1 MAGGALLVVTLTHR
15 TGRRIMIPLLRASGP
30 SPLWKNLSHILPAL
44 SRVATFSTLLCHN
57 RLSLCGA
64 AATSF
69 RRCAC
74 AVARRGYIS
83 AGKLFRQELVSKSL
97 SARACQQELVSKSL
111 SVRAVS
117 SVGRA
122 SALHAEGRRFE
133 TFTAHQPTFA
143 SQAARGAAKR
153 EGN

>member
-30 SPLWKNLSHILPAL
+30 SPLWKDLSHILPAL

-74 AVARRGYIS
+74 AVARRGDTS
-83 AGKLFRQELVSKSL
+83 RQASFFGKSL
-97 SARACQQELVSKSL
+97 SARACQQELVSK
-111 SVRAVS
+111 
-117 SVGRA
+117 G
-122 SALHAEGRRFE
+122 G
-133 TFTAHQPTFA
+133 
-143 SQAARGAAKR
+143 
-153 EGN
+153 

>member
-1 MAGGALLVVTLTHR
+1 
-15 TGRRIMIPLLRASGP
+15 MIPLLRASGP
-30 SPLWKNLSHILPAL
+30 SPLWTNLSHILPAL

-74 AVARRGYIS
+74 AVARRGDTS
-83 AGKLFRQELVSKSL
+83 RQASFFGKSL
-97 SARACQQELVSKSL
+97 SA
-111 SVRAVS
+111 RAVS